1 MKIEHFPDTKYT
13 VSRSETVVV
22 VIILFAFLLIGLV
35 QVFRLTSVSP
45 WQDQIM
51 FIDPAANLYFGNGF
65 TSSAWFAQ
73 TKDKFWAGY
82 PSLYSFLLYLW
93 MQLFGFGIYTAR
105 SFNCVLIATCAVM
118 LWQAV
123 IRLRLISSANNRLIL
138 ITLLLLQLGYTNN
151 AEQGRPDV
159 LMASLALLALLAY
172 SVQVA
177 WLRYLSLS
185 GVCILFPFGGLAL
198 SAYTVVLCVL
208 LLIYLRKLFLKE
220 FIAIILGLFVG
231 FLCTYTLYSANGVW
245 DDFITSIINNPTISA
260 FSQRDKIGGI
270 FGNRILQV
278 LVISCFALVIH
289 KVLKGKFKWVS
300 VLSFGLAAI
309 FWIPLGMRLA
319 GAFQFGYS
327 WMVVVPLAV
336 CICFSF
342 DKLLKTTLDR
352 RLSSQI
358 LGILI
363 VLFLISSPYLNFI
376 DLVLNWNSSNYFRVE
391 AFVQENISS
400 GEWVLSDPIS
410 YFAAKKGGKT
420 VIYKPYL
427 RVIPPQE
434 KEKVSALIVRP
445 QDSSLLQ
452 VELGGKWHKH
462 GKSLSIQYKKEVV
475 ELDIYRREES

>member
-1 MKIEHFPDTKYT
+1 MKIKYFPDTKYV
-13 VSRSETVVV
+13 VSRSEKVVIVVV
-22 VIILFAFLLIGLV
+22 LFAFLLISLV
-35 QVFRLTSVSP
+35 QVFRLTSLSP

-73 TKDKFWAGY
+73 TKDEFWAGY

-93 MQLFGFGIYTAR
+93 MRLFGFGIYTAR
-105 SFNCVLIATCAVM
+105 SFNCVLTATCAVM

-123 IRLRLISSANNRLIL
+123 IRLKLISSPNNRLIL

-151 AEQGRPDV
+151 AEQGRPDA

-172 SVQVA
+172 SIQVV
-177 WLRYLSLS
+177 WLRYLSLT
-185 GVCILFPFGGLAL
+185 GLCILFPFGGLAL
-198 SAYTVVLCVL
+198 SAYTVVLSVL
-208 LLIYLRKLFLKE
+208 LLIYLRKLFLGE
-220 FIAIILGLFVG
+220 LIAIIFGLLLG
-231 FLCTYTLYSANGVW
+231 FLCTYSLYSANGVW
-245 DDFITSIINNPTISA
+245 DDFIISTLNNPTILA

-289 KVLKGKFKWVS
+289 KVLKGEFKWVS
-300 VLSFGLAAI
+300 VPSFGLAAI

-319 GAFQFGYS
+319 GAFQFCYS
-327 WMVVVPLAV
+327 WMVVVPLGV
-336 CICFSF
+336 CVCFSV

-352 RLSSQI
+352 RLNSPI
-358 LGILI
+358 LGIII
-363 VLFLISSPYLNFI
+363 VLCLISSPYLSFI
-376 DLVLNWNSSNYFRVE
+376 DLVLNWNSSNYFRIE

-400 GEWVLSDPIS
+400 DEWVLSDPIS

-427 RVIPPQE
+427 TVISPQE
-434 KEKVSALIVRP
+434 KEKVSVLIVRP

-452 VELGGKWHKH
+452 AKLGGKWHKR
-462 GKSLSIQYKKEVV
+462 GKPLTIQYKKEVV
-475 ELDIYRREES
+475 ELDIYRRGEF